1 MGILWAAIPSLGT
14 IQPANTSSLVTGTAI
29 SLQDYLF
36 PPGDY
41 LPTLSPVFDFYA
53 PNTTPSNVQ
62 LSPSGDIVAVTCV
75 VYATYI
81 EGQTRPHIVSWGVVW
96 VGVSGESLTGWPSF
110 IGGPNPGPYGTV
122 YYNSFGGWSFSAGGQ
137 AGQYDWATGDYE
149 LPHSYSSAGTGG
161 VTDAPSHK
169 SAVMV
174 GYAYEAFGSVVV
186 PGGGT
191 GAFCGLL
198 VVKGGGNTVYVS
210 DLRTGFIY
218 VVTQAQIESNSYTIS
233 EYLSTINASWLALTA
248 DNGTIWYCD
257 TIDGY
262 IAATTTSNVAGAYW
276 PVSGLSGGICLD
288 PDGDHAWVGIG
299 STAQRINLSTGVI
312 DYTITF
318 PAAVAGLAI

>member
-14 IQPANTSSLVTGTAI
+14 IQPANTSSLVTGTEI

-41 LPTLSPVFDFYA
+41 LPTLSPVFDVYA

-62 LSPSGDIVAVTCV
+62 LSPSGNIVAVTCV
-75 VYATYI
+75 VSATYI
-81 EGQTRPHIVSWGVVW
+81 LGQTEPHSVEWGVVW
-96 VGVSGESLTGWPSF
+96 VGVSGESFVSWPIF
-110 IGGPNPGPYGTV
+110 IGGPFAGPYGTV
-122 YYNSFGGWSFSAGGQ
+122 YYNGYGGWNFNAGGQ
-137 AGQYDWATGDYE
+137 AAQYDWATGDYE
-149 LPHSYSSAGTGG
+149 IPYYSSTTGRSG
-161 VTDAPSHK
+161 VTDAPSNHSAAFTRYAHK
-169 SAVMV
+169 
-174 GYAYEAFGSVVV
+174 AFGSVVV

-210 DLRTGFIY
+210 DLSTGFIY
-218 VVTQAQIESNSYTIS
+218 VVTQVQIESNSYTIS
-233 EYLSTINASWLALTA
+233 ETLSTINASWLALTA